1 MSFLSLERVDAA
13 SPGMLALS
21 VSIHLSIFLALFTF
35 SVMSAGRPV
44 PEVEGVSKVSLIEE
58 PGLRPAAEVM
68 ARGPV
73 KMQERDQPEAAVAE
87 ESLPVASDLP
97 REVSEHRMAEP
108 AAKEV
113 IPLTKRKKQPQRVE
127 APKPQPAK
135 KPEQQTAQKKP
146 DSKDFLEQRLA
157 ALRKDVEARRSEQQ
171 AERQSGR
178 QATGTTGPGN
188 GRHGADKELLRWFQD
203 VRGRVNSHW
212 SVFGENRTAE
222 RFAVIGVRLSDD
234 GRLIDATV
242 DETSGDPLFD
252 RSAMRAVFQASPF
265 PPVPPEIRERI
276 RQAGGLALRFS
287 PGGMQ

>member
-21 VSIHLSIFLALFTF
+21 VSVHFVLFVAIFTLSLT
-35 SVMSAGRPV
+35 SVGRSIPQA
-44 PEVEGVSKVSLIEE
+44 EGVSKVSLIEE
-58 PGLRPAAEVM
+58 PGLRPLREVM

-73 KMQERDQPEAAVAE
+73 KMKEKEEVVETTTAE
-87 ESLPVASDLP
+87 SAPVASESP
-97 REVSEHRMAEP
+97 REVSEHRMSDLTT
-108 AAKEV
+108 KEI
-113 IPLTKRKKQPQRVE
+113 IPLAKRKKQPQRVE
-127 APKPQPAK
+127 SPKPQPVK
-135 KPEQQTAQKKP
+135 KPDQQTAQKKS
-146 DSKDFLEQRLA
+146 DSKEFLEQRLA
-157 ALRKDVEARRSEQQ
+157 ALKQDVDARRSEQHSAAQ
-171 AERQSGR
+171 QRQSITGTAGSGDGR
-178 QATGTTGPGN
+178 QGVN
-188 GRHGADKELLRWFQD
+188 QELLRWFQD
-203 VRGRVNSHW
+203 VRGRVNSNW
-212 SVFGENRTAE
+212 SVFGDNRTAE
-222 RFAVIGVRLSDD
+222 RFAIIGVRLSDD

>member
-1 MSFLSLERVDAA
+1 MSSLSLERVDAA
-13 SPGMLALS
+13 STGMLALS
-21 VSIHLSIFLALFTF
+21 VSVHVVIFLALFTF
-35 SVMSAGRPV
+35 SVTSVRRSM
-44 PEVEGVSKVSLIEE
+44 PELEGASKVTLIEE
-58 PGLRPAAEVM
+58 PGMKPAAEVM

-73 KMQERDQPEAAVAE
+73 KMQEREQLEIASAEASNPAV
-87 ESLPVASDLP
+87 SDLP

-108 AAKEV
+108 GAKEV

-135 KPEQQTAQKKP
+135 KQEQQTAQKKP
-146 DSKDFLEQRLA
+146 DSKEFLEQRLE
-157 ALRKDVEARRSEQQ
+157 ALRKDVEAKKGEQQ
-171 AERQSGR
+171 ADTQSRR
-178 QATGTTGPGN
+178 QATGTTGLGN
-188 GRHGADKELLRWFQD
+188 GRQGADKELLLWFRD

-212 SVFGENRTAE
+212 SVFGENRMAE
-222 RFAVIGVRLSDD
+222 KFAVIGVRLSDD

-265 PPVPPEIRERI
+265 PPVSPEIRERI